1 MSNTERELRTIELPS
16 GIKANIV
23 TYFVRGEIR
32 SINKARWTGTE
43 ISTSDDNKALAG
55 KIDPNTQEYM
65 DDELV
70 FQGTKSILQG
80 ETENQISRELIENM
94 RSEDFDAILKE
105 VTKLFLGG
113 KGN

>member
-1 MSNTERELRTIELPS
+1 MSNERELKTIDLPS
-16 GIKANIV
+16 GLKAKIV

-43 ISTSDDNKALAG
+43 ISVKDDDKVIAG

-80 ETENQISRELIENM
+80 EIENQISRELIENM
-94 RSEDFDAILKE
+94 RSEDFEVILKE
-105 VTKLFLGG
+105 VNKLFLGG
-113 KGN
+113 RGN